1 LIDTLVHAMK
11 IRVLIADDHTLVAE
25 GLRHVIEAEA
35 DFEVVGYAKE
45 GQDAVRL
52 SIEKNPHIVLMDNA
66 IPVLNGIEATRL
78 VRERCPQTRV
88 IMLSMYCD
96 QVHVLRAL
104 QAGAVG
110 YLLKKSVAKELVE
123 AIRRVHAG
131 HHYLGRELADNVI
144 SQIIK
149 TPSDPLARLSA
160 RERQVLQ
167 MVAEGHTA
175 SEIATKLVISPKT
188 VETYRSRMME
198 KLGLRNLVAIIKFA
212 IQQGV
217 ISIDR

>member
-1 LIDTLVHAMK
+1 MK
-11 IRVLIADDHTLVAE
+11 ITVLIADDHTLVAE
-25 GLRHVIEAEA
+25 GLRYVIEEEA
-35 DFEVVGYAKE
+35 DFEVVGCAQN
-45 GQDAVRL
+45 GQEALRL
-52 SIEKNPHIVLMDNA
+52 SIEKNPDIVLMDNA
-66 IPVLNGIEATRL
+66 MPVLNGIEATHL
-78 VRERCPQTRV
+78 IRERCPQTQV

-104 QAGAVG
+104 QAGASG
-110 YLLKKSVAKELVE
+110 YLLKRSVAKELVE

-131 HHYLGRELADNVI
+131 HHYLTRELADNVI
-144 SQIIK
+144 SQVIK

-167 MVAEGHTA
+167 LVAEGHTA
-175 SEIATKLVISPKT
+175 NEIATKLFLSPKT

-198 KLGLRNLVAIIKFA
+198 KLGLRDLAALIKFA

-217 ISIDR
+217 ISIEQ

>member
-1 LIDTLVHAMK
+1 MK
-11 IRVLIADDHTLVAE
+11 TRVLIADDHTLVAE
-25 GLRHVIEAEA
+25 GLRYVIEAEA
-35 DFEVVGYAKE
+35 DFEVVGYAE
-45 GQDAVRL
+45 NGQEALRL
-52 SIEKNPHIVLMDNA
+52 SAEKSPDIVIMDNA
-66 IPVLNGIEATRL
+66 MPVLNGIEATRL
-78 VRERCPQTRV
+78 IRERCPQTRV

-104 QAGAVG
+104 QAGAMG

-131 HHYLGRELADNVI
+131 QHYLTRELADNVI
-144 SQIIK
+144 SQVIK
-149 TPSDPLARLSA
+149 TPSDPLTRLSS

-167 MVAEGHTA
+167 MLAEGHTTN
-175 SEIATKLVISPKT
+175 EIATTLFLSPKT

-198 KLGLRNLVAIIKFA
+198 KLGLHDLTALVKFA

-217 ISIDR
+217 ISIEQ